1 MSSGTG
7 PDPGELLRL
16 ARAGD
21 GQALGQLLEAY
32 RAYLALLARLQ
43 LGRRLPGKV
52 SPSDLVQETF
62 LRAHRDFA
70 QFRGATEKELAGWL
84 RQILATRLAMQV
96 RRYQGTRRR
105 DVRLE
110 QALVDELEQSSQALD
125 RGLAAPQS
133 SPSQQAVRRERAVRL
148 ADALQRLPE
157 SQREVV
163 ILRQLEGLKFPAV
176 AERMGRSL
184 DSVKHLWTRALAQL
198 RRELGDMS

>member
-52 SPSDLVQETF
+52 SASDLVQETF

-110 QALVDELEQSSQALD
+110 QALVDELEQSSHALD

-198 RRELGDMS
+198 RRELGDMA